1 MQKRFCTLNFLFHPG
16 KQQPNPTIIFRGKGK
31 RISSLEQKS
40 WDPRVHVKFQEKAW
54 CDRAFNKEW
63 TNDVLLPAIKET
75 AGPGEESVLFCD
87 NLDAQIQPEF
97 LDQLKSVDCFRNLF
111 PTQSTEY
118 VQPVDAG
125 CGRQVKVEVGKE
137 FEEWLEDDDN
147 LRLWEHGKLKEYEKR
162 ILITKFVGAAWE
174 KICSRPDFSTDIYF
188 QKTGCL
194 LTLDGS
200 EDHLINI
207 EGMPDYKPV
216 FIAVNDDEDGF
227 PKPSEEP
234 SSDIEV
240 EEDMQLQV
248 VETNFQHTGQ
258 NFELISM

>member
-1 MQKRFCTLNFLFHPG
+1 M
-16 KQQPNPTIIFRGKGK
+16 
-31 RISSLEQKS
+31 
-40 WDPRVHVKFQEKAW
+40 
-54 CDRAFNKEW
+54 
-63 TNDVLLPAIKET
+63 
-75 AGPGEESVLFCD
+75 
-87 NLDAQIQPEF
+87 
-97 LDQLKSVDCFRNLF
+97 RNLF

-137 FEEWLEDDDN
+137 FEEWPEDDDN